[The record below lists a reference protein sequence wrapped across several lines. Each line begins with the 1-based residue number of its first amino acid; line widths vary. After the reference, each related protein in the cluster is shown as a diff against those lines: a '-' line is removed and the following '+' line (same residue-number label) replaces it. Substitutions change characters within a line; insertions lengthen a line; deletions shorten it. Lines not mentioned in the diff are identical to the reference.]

1 VNVNEMEMTLV
12 GWTCEHRKLVERA
25 NEWLQQNMGVC
36 EVLTIGQLSL
46 ASLLGRGCGVCEVLA
61 IGQLSL
67 ASLVGR
73 GCGVCE
79 VLTIGQL
86 SLASLVGRD
95 CSVCEMLTMGQLSLA
110 SLLGRGCDVCE
121 VLTCETVTWCAV
133 NPQSLGDS
141 EQMALSTSIERG
153 SKTFYLRGLR

>member
-1 VNVNEMEMTLV
+1 VNVNVNEMEMTLV

-25 NEWLQQNMGVC
+25 NEWLQQNM
-36 EVLTIGQLSL
+36 
-46 ASLLGRGCGVCEVLA
+46 GVCEVLA

-86 SLASLVGRD
+86 SLASLVGRG
-95 CSVCEMLTMGQLSLA
+95 CSVCEVLTMGQLSLA
-110 SLLGRGCDVCE
+110 SLVGRGCDVCE

>member
-1 VNVNEMEMTLV
+1 MEMTLV

-36 EVLTIGQLSL
+36 EVLTIGQLN
-46 ASLLGRGCGVCEVLA
+46 
-61 IGQLSL
+61 L

-86 SLASLVGRD
+86 SLASLVGRG
-95 CSVCEMLTMGQLSLA
+95 CS
-110 SLLGRGCDVCE
+110 VCE

>member
-1 VNVNEMEMTLV
+1 MNVNVNEMEMTLV

-36 EVLTIGQLSL
+36 EVLTIGQLN
-46 ASLLGRGCGVCEVLA
+46 
-61 IGQLSL
+61 
-67 ASLVGR
+67 
-73 GCGVCE
+73 
-79 VLTIGQL
+79 
-86 SLASLVGRD
+86 
-95 CSVCEMLTMGQLSLA
+95 LA

-141 EQMALSTSIERG
+141 EQMALSTSIEQAVYSNLLTRG
-153 SKTFYLRGLR
+153 QHRWRCPPASNEAPRPSISEDSGNVTCAVPHEESVTHN